1 MSGGRGNLQLGSK
14 RKKDNDHDHINNGH
28 GKDETDKVMNT
39 EHNVVDNVSNNSK
52 KERNPD
58 PNINGNQTHDFI
70 GIETGERRNECVI
83 NEFGSVD
90 LGHNME
96 AEDVRYVNT
105 DLNTKVNMYERPN
118 KRQKVTIYD
127 WLNTAKVRKNINN
140 GSAAVVRDISMEIII
155 NKVHFAPDQKG
166 SITQSAKQ
174 TELDTVNS
182 LTSAENKTANM
193 DQCQDSMRDDPS

>member
-1 MSGGRGNLQLGSK
+1 MTSTTKNGSE
-14 RKKDNDHDHINNGH
+14 REKDNDHDHINNGH

-39 EHNVVDNVSNNSK
+39 EHNVVDNVSNDSK

-70 GIETGERRNECVI
+70 EIETGERRNECVI

-127 WLNTAKVRKNINN
+127 WLNTAKVRKNIKYNL
-140 GSAAVVRDISMEIII
+140 VV
-155 NKVHFAPDQKG
+155 K
-166 SITQSAKQ
+166 
-174 TELDTVNS
+174 L
-182 LTSAENKTANM
+182 
-193 DQCQDSMRDDPS
+193 